1 MANRKLTMQDIS
13 RASGLSTFAVSRAL
27 NGGAGVS
34 EESRALVKRIA
45 KELGYV
51 PNRAAQDLRG
61 GGSGQIALITAGTAN
76 SYYLDLMTGI
86 QQTTHALG
94 QEVVLMDIALNGAYD
109 PELEDRVIQRLLEA
123 RMAGVISTLTLKDE
137 SIAQLSKWDIPLVF
151 VDSTPPE
158 GAAHLP
164 SVTSDNYA
172 ASRIVGQHLTGHGLR
187 DWLFLVYPERWSS
200 RWERERGLR
209 DAAQLGGALL
219 TVLESENDSVSAK
232 RTLAAYFDARAGLPD
247 VLIAGNN
254 PLLLGALKL
263 MRDRGLSVPRDMA
276 LVGYDEFAWA
286 SLIDPPLTVLD
297 ERSEEIGR
305 LAAKTLMSIIDAQSE
320 AKRRGESAAP
330 VYLPEHKLQV
340 PVDLLIRLSCGCTP
354 QLG

>member
-34 EESRALVKRIA
+34 EESRVLVKRIA

-137 SIAQLSKWDIPLVF
+137 SIAQLSAWDIPLVF
-151 VDSTPPE
+151 VDSIPPE

-172 ASRIVGQHLTGHGLR
+172 ASRIVGQHLAGHALQ

-200 RWERERGLR
+200 RLERERGLR
-209 DAAQLGGALL
+209 DAAPG
-219 TVLESENDSVSAK
+219 VD
-232 RTLAAYFDARAGLPD
+232 GLPD
-247 VLIAGNN
+247 AGGGQQR
-254 PLLLGALKL
+254 LG
-263 MRDRGLSVPRDMA
+263 DPRG
-276 LVGYDEFAWA
+276 G
-286 SLIDPPLTVLD
+286 
-297 ERSEEIGR
+297 G
-305 LAAKTLMSIIDAQSE
+305 
-320 AKRRGESAAP
+320 
-330 VYLPEHKLQV
+330 
-340 PVDLLIRLSCGCTP
+340 
-354 QLG
+354 